1 MHPGLHMANQ
11 HHKIKKILLLSIK
24 KFIYMRHKKQLKN
37 KQIHSKNQQEQNQLT
52 RIKLIKFLYI
62 DDNIIC
68 ISLNYYL

>member
-1 MHPGLHMANQ
+1 VHPGLHMANQ

-37 KQIHSKNQQEQNQLT
+37 KQILSKNQQEQNQLT

-62 DDNIIC
+62 DDDIIC
-68 ISLNYYL
+68 IS

>member
-1 MHPGLHMANQ
+1 VHPGLHMGNQ

-37 KQIHSKNQQEQNQLT
+37 KQILSKNQQEQNQLT
-52 RIKLIKFLYI
+52 KIKLIKFLYI

-68 ISLNYYL
+68 IS